1 MTTENSNSPSV
12 RCLLCRAASFCSLC
26 FAISTLTA
34 TLLLT
39 ILFSVLNVPFGVKP
53 LTVGHSLVFI
63 FEKGAVPVLS
73 MFGEMLRSLSPWGLI
88 VFVIISVVLWGPSW
102 IRETLSSS
110 KWELPGGIKFDG
122 TAVPSSFRRE
132 LSEAA
137 RIVDRANKE
146 LGEAYSSAH
155 AFASQLRDRNNISST
170 VSELTSEIVQL
181 IGDRCP
187 SDFRLTIYVPDFIFS
202 DRLYQFTDYYDRS
215 GKQLPDS
222 RVGRTFSIRY
232 GIIGRV
238 WRSGVSEIE
247 GELISQLDKEQLGPD
262 YSEEELER
270 FIARRWG
277 LSLDEAIHIK
287 KYNSYGALKLN
298 RAGKSVGVLFF
309 DSKTTNAFC
318 EPSERKDLETK
329 LSKILEG
336 SSLALKLLEISNE
349 VAPWSGRIQIIRNS

>member
-1 MTTENSNSPSV
+1 VTDYTN
-12 RCLLCRAASFCSLC
+12 
-26 FAISTLTA
+26 
-34 TLLLT
+34 LLT
-39 ILFSVLNVPFGVKP
+39 
-53 LTVGHSLVFI
+53 T
-63 FEKGAVPVLS
+63 
-73 MFGEMLRSLSPWGLI
+73 
-88 VFVIISVVLWGPSW
+88 
-102 IRETLSSS
+102 T
-110 KWELPGGIKFDG
+110 
-122 TAVPSSFRRE
+122 
-132 LSEAA
+132 
-137 RIVDRANKE
+137 
-146 LGEAYSSAH
+146 
-155 AFASQLRDRNNISST
+155 
-170 VSELTSEIVQL
+170 
-181 IGDRCP
+181 
-187 SDFRLTIYVPDFIFS
+187 
-202 DRLYQFTDYYDRS
+202 DRS

-309 DSKTTNAFC
+309 DSKNTNAFC